1 MAEKEIA
8 SQIEKL
14 ENEKKELQEELLTL
28 KGRPTGIISYVFL
41 TIGLIS
47 MALSIVHSN
56 FLLSI
61 IGISLTFF
69 GSLLL
74 YVKPVNFIKKEIMGD
89 VITSYYNAFEKILSK
104 LSINGEPLHFSP
116 ATIKDFNNIF
126 VFIPSKKKVDLN
138 TIFES
143 SDLENIPKSSGYVI
157 SAPGLD
163 LFKRIE
169 NVLKID
175 FSIKGFDE
183 TYRKVAD
190 ALVRYFEISKDVV
203 FEVQE
208 NIIKVDIM
216 NCIFSEVIER
226 TSKSEYYQIGDPLSS
241 ALACYIVMTYK
252 KPVKIQSIQVD
263 GSNVSLTYGL
273 LET

>member
-1 MAEKEIA
+1 MVEKQVA

-14 ENEKKELQEELLTL
+14 ENEKKELKEELLTL
-28 KGRPTGIISYVFL
+28 KSRPTGIISYVFL

-47 MALSIVHSN
+47 TALSVVHSN
-56 FLLSI
+56 FFLSI
-61 IGISLTFF
+61 IGISLAFF

-74 YVKPVNFIKKEIMGD
+74 YVKPINFIKQEIMGD
-89 VITSYYNAFEKILSK
+89 VITSYFNAFENILSRF
-104 LSINGEPLHFSP
+104 SINGETFHFSP
-116 ATIKDFNNIF
+116 ATIREFNNIY
-126 VFIPSKKKVDLN
+126 VFIPSKKTVDLN

-143 SDLENIPKSSGYVI
+143 SDLENIPKSVGYVI

-163 LFKRIE
+163 LFKRLA
-169 NVLKID
+169 NVLKIN
-175 FSIKGFDE
+175 FSIKGFNE

-190 ALVRYFEISKDVV
+190 ALVRYFEISKDVT

-208 NIIKVDIM
+208 DVIKVDIT

-241 ALACYIVMTYK
+241 ALACYLVMTHK
-252 KPVKIQSIQVD
+252 KPVKINSIQVE
-263 GSNVSLTYGL
+263 GTNVSLTYGL